1 MWMLLE
7 WIQRRAIKMIRGL
20 KHPSYE
26 ERLSTVTGC
35 PVKWS
40 VPHPW
45 RHSRLGS
52 PGQGPWPQTWW
63 SLRSTWTALSD
74 IGFEFWMVLCG
85 ARSWT
90 YWFLWV
96 LSNLGYSMILWFQG
110 HFYSYWLNVSL
121 LLMNFNIDPSWLK
134 CIFSDTI
141 QYKVHS
147 WMMCINTHFLM
158 CIPNT
163 RLWEIF
169 CIFVLE
175 FFRFST
181 VYHLLHRGML
191 VLIE

>member
-1 MWMLLE
+1 MKFNNSKCQTLACPRIMHPDQRLPITRKMWMLLE

-74 IGFEFWMVLCG
+74 IWFEFWMVLCG

-90 YWFLWV
+90 Y
-96 LSNLGYSMILWFQG
+96 
-110 HFYSYWLNVSL
+110 
-121 LLMNFNIDPSWLK
+121 
-134 CIFSDTI
+134 
-141 QYKVHS
+141 
-147 WMMCINTHFLM
+147 
-158 CIPNT
+158 
-163 RLWEIF
+163 
-169 CIFVLE
+169 
-175 FFRFST
+175 
-181 VYHLLHRGML
+181 
-191 VLIE
+191 